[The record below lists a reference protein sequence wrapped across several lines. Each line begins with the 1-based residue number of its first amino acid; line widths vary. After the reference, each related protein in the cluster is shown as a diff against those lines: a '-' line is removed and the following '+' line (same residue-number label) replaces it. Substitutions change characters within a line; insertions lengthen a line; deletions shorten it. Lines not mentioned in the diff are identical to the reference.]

1 MFELKPLSPAAITAA
16 LAKAERY
23 RLLNEPEQCESI
35 CEDILRTDP
44 DNHGAR
50 IALILAITDSFP
62 RTTRAAVRA
71 TDLVAALPSE
81 YDRCYYGGLVAER
94 PRPGS
99 SRRWP
104 TTNVPTPSVRLNMT
118 TRGCGGT
125 PAHGCSTPIPICW
138 RKTTSRA
145 RRSCSNKKSVARL
158 GGQLGDEPA
167 HESTV

>member
-94 PRPGS
+94 RGRAVLSGGGLGRRAATPWLQQAMADYERADALRPPEHDDA
-99 SRRWP
+99 RLRWNACARVFNAHP
-104 TTNVPTPSVRLNMT
+104 DLLEEDDQP
-118 TRGCGGT
+118 GT
-125 PAHGCSTPIPICW
+125 PIM
-138 RKTTSRA
+138 
-145 RRSCSNKKSVARL
+145 L
-158 GGQLGDEPA
+158 E
-167 HESTV
+167 